1 MKLIL
6 VAGARPNFM
15 KIASIIHAIHKDGK
29 NIEYVLVHTGQHYDK
44 LLSDNFFEDLKIPT
58 PHYNL
63 HVGSGSHAIQ
73 TAEIM
78 KAFEEVLL
86 TETPDLVLVVG
97 DVNSTMA
104 CTLTAK
110 KMNIQVAHVEA
121 GIRSFDNTMPEEINR
136 MVTDSIA
143 DYFFTTTEIAN
154 TNLLNHGAK
163 SEQIYLV
170 GNTMID
176 TLCDNLHQ
184 LVEPEIVKPYTNEEY
199 IVLTLHRPSNVDD
212 ETVLYQ
218 SLLKIASAVN
228 GRPIIFPVHPRTQA
242 KLKAFD
248 LPKNIILSESLRYL
262 EFIYLIKNAWLVITD
277 SGGIQEE
284 TTYLSIPC
292 ITLRPNTER
301 PETVT
306 LGTNTLAKLDD
317 DSVEKLIHS
326 IQHGTYKKGSNIP
339 LWDGKTGS
347 RIVSELKTI
356 FNNH

>member
-1 MKLIL
+1 MKLII

-29 NIEYVLVHTGQHYDK
+29 GIGYVLVHTGQHYDK

-63 HVGSGSHAIQ
+63 HIGSGSHASQ
-73 TAEIM
+73 TADIM
-78 KAFEEVLL
+78 KAFEGVLL
-86 TETPDLVLVVG
+86 KETPDLVLVVG

-110 KMNIQVAHVEA
+110 KMNIKVAHVEA
-121 GIRSFDNTMPEEINR
+121 GIRSFDNSMPEEINR

-163 SEQIYLV
+163 PEQIYLV

-176 TLCDNLHQ
+176 TLCNNLDQ
-184 LVEPEIVKPYTNEEY
+184 LVEPTIITPYKNQEY

-212 ETVLYQ
+212 EESLFQ
-218 SLLKIASAVN
+218 SLQKIGNSVN
-228 GRPIIFPVHPRTQA
+228 GRPIIFPVHPRTQT
-242 KLKAFD
+242 KLKTFD
-248 LPKNIILSESLRYL
+248 LPKNIVLSESLRYL

-284 TTYLSIPC
+284 TTYLSVPC

-306 LGTNTLAKLDD
+306 LGTNTLANLDD
-317 DSVEKLIHS
+317 NSVLELISKIEK
-326 IQHGTYKKGSNIP
+326 GTYKKGQPIP
-339 LWDGKTGS
+339 LWDGKTGD
-347 RIVSELKTI
+347 RIVHSLKS
-356 FNNH
+356 FSNE